1 MLTGAV
7 THLVKY
13 YTRKAGID
21 KSITPHC
28 LRHAC
33 ATHLLRNGADIRLI
47 QRLLR
52 HGDISST
59 QIYTRVAIED
69 LKEAQSRFHPREQDN
84 DYA

>member
-1 MLTGAV
+1 M
-7 THLVKY
+7 VKY
-13 YTRKAGID
+13 YANKALID
-21 KSITPHC
+21 KHITPHC

-69 LKEAQSRFHPREQDN
+69 LKEAQSRFHPREQDEEH
-84 DYA
+84 A